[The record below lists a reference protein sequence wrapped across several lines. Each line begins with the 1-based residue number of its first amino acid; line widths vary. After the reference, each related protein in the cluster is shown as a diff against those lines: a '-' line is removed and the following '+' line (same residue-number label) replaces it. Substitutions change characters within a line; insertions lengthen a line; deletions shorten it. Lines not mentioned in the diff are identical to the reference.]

1 MEENKKSRIA
11 EISIHPFKPLPG
23 APEGGSQ
30 ILGQE
35 SKETITTTE
44 VKVYTSK
51 AESDLLTRYVKSPIP
66 RASFKVW
73 KVWICEKPSST
84 TTPELKISYILTIY
98 FLLCSKPLNST

>member
-51 AESDLLTRYVKSPIP
+51 VESDLIHIP
-66 RASFKVW
+66 NQPQARKNLPYYQLV
-73 KVWICEKPSST
+73 
-84 TTPELKISYILTIY
+84 Y
-98 FLLCSKPLNST
+98 